1 MEDRNSFLKG
11 IGLPCRPHY
20 LHRNAGLISDQY
32 GLRDAANLDAAQ
44 ACQLVLA
51 EVDSSAST
59 QGCQRSLDLTRGDRT
74 GDVGADSSSIV

>member
-11 IGLPCRPHY
+11 IGIPYRPPY
-20 LHRNAGLISDQY
+20 IHRNAGLISDRY
-32 GLRDAANLDAAQ
+32 GLHGAANLDTAS

-59 QGCQRSLDLTRGDRT
+59 QGCERSLALTRGDRA
-74 GDVGADSSSIV
+74 GHVGADST